1 MSIHLLKRRIPRG
14 GELLPVIGLGT
25 WQSFDK
31 EPSEELSKVLA
42 TFYEGGGKLIDS
54 SPMYGKSEETVGS
67 LIATRRK
74 DFFVA
79 TKVWTRGEKQGFAQ
93 MEESFRKLQTR
104 KVDLMQIHNLVDWRI
119 HLHTLRMMK
128 EQGRIRYI
136 GVTHYAPSSF
146 GELTLAIRDRAV
158 DFVQLPYSAFTRT
171 AEDGILVEAADRGV
185 AVIVN
190 RPFEEGAL
198 LRRLR
203 AKALPTVAAEL
214 GCFSWAELLLKFILA
229 RPEVTCVIPATS
241 NPVHM
246 REILRAGTGRLP
258 DERERESIAMAA
270 RG

>member
-146 GELTLAIRDRAV
+146 GELTLAI
-158 DFVQLPYSAFTRT
+158 
-171 AEDGILVEAADRGV
+171 
-185 AVIVN
+185 
-190 RPFEEGAL
+190 
-198 LRRLR
+198 
-203 AKALPTVAAEL
+203 
-214 GCFSWAELLLKFILA
+214 
-229 RPEVTCVIPATS
+229 
-241 NPVHM
+241 
-246 REILRAGTGRLP
+246 
-258 DERERESIAMAA
+258 
-270 RG
+270 